1 MVQGM
6 FETRIEPAPFD
17 PEDLTGLR
25 ARVMAETAG
34 GYQRVR
40 TGLLPDYDKVRLDI
54 ALGYAGL
61 AAVLAL
67 AGLAEGVVAGLA
79 AATVAAIA
87 IGFLIAYLQLFI
99 HEAAHFGLAA
109 DRAANDRIADRLI
122 CWQVGTDI
130 ASYRATHWQHHR
142 ALGTADDSE
151 VSYTNRLSLRFLA
164 EMVTG
169 IHALR
174 VFLDRRR
181 ASVPKEAQGKGLR
194 PLVTG
199 ALVHL
204 ALLAL
209 LVAVGAWPAALAWI
223 GGMGIF
229 FPLFATL
236 RQLLEH
242 RPADGQNNG
251 AAVNRLFGDGPL
263 ASIFGGAGFSRH
275 MLHHM
280 EPQLSYTR
288 FAEFEA
294 YLMTTSARAELDA
307 RRTTYTRAFADLIR
321 SDRK

>member
-1 MVQGM
+1 M
-6 FETRIEPAPFD
+6 FETRIEAAAFD

-25 ARVMAETAG
+25 ARIMAETAG

-40 TGLLPDYDKVRLDI
+40 SSLVPNYRRVLRDI
-54 ALGYAGL
+54 VLGYAGL

-67 AGLAEGVVAGLA
+67 TGVVEGIVAGIA
-79 AATVAAIA
+79 AAAAGAVA
-87 IGFLIAYLQLFI
+87 IGFLVAYIQLFI
-99 HEAAHFGLAA
+99 HEAAHFGIAA
-109 DRAANDRIADRLI
+109 DRATNDRIANRLI

-130 ASYRATHWQHHR
+130 ASYRATHWEHHR
-142 ALGTADDSE
+142 SLGTADDTE
-151 VSYTNRLSLRFLA
+151 ISYTHRLSLRFLA

-181 ASVPKEAQGKGLR
+181 VAAPKQSDGKGVR

-199 ALVHL
+199 ALAHL
-204 ALLAL
+204 ALLAA
-209 LVAVGAWPAALAWI
+209 LVALGAWPAALAWI

-242 RPADGQNNG
+242 RPVAGQGSG
-251 AAVNRLFGDGPL
+251 AAVNRLFRNGPL
-263 ASIFGGAGFSRH
+263 ASTFGGAGFSRH

-294 YLMTTSARAELDA
+294 YLMTTSASAELDS
-307 RRTTYTRAFADLIR
+307 RRTTYARAFADLIR
-321 SDRK
+321 SDRNG